1 MLKIRYLEAFYHV
14 VRLGS
19 VIAAADA
26 LFCVPSNITKMI
38 KELESDLSAP
48 LFTREKGRLTV
59 TTFGLH
65 YYDEV
70 CQLLAL
76 AGDIE
81 KKYQSNT
88 SYCTLRIGAL
98 DIAADYWLPSKI
110 IAFQKAYPNYELKL
124 YRGYSRELENGLLD
138 NRYDIICSDGPLK
151 HPEIESQAGFQSYL
165 QKVGLPTKDS
175 KRDSRINVYSFG
187 NDCLYRT
194 MIEAWIKRQ
203 PKGRY
208 HIVDIESYQVIKALV
223 INGFGISFV
232 PQNVITDL
240 QFPENIVGKE
250 LIKTE
255 TCLAWASFRNETAI
269 EQFITFMK
277 ADENRILP
285 ATY

>member
-14 VRLGS
+14 VRSGS

-38 KELESDLSAP
+38 KELESNLSAP

-59 TTFGLH
+59 TTFGLN

-70 CQLLAL
+70 CQLLML
-76 AGDIE
+76 ANDIE
-81 KKYQSNT
+81 KKYQSDT
-88 SYCTLRIGAL
+88 THCTLRIGAL
-98 DIAADYWLPSKI
+98 DIAADYWLPEKI
-110 IAFQKAYPNYELKL
+110 IDFQKAYPNYELKL
-124 YRGYSRELENGLLD
+124 YRGYSRDLENGLLD

-151 HPEIESQAGFQSYL
+151 HPEIESQAGFQAYL
-165 QKVGLPTKDS
+165 QKVGFSVNNSKKGTK
-175 KRDSRINVYSFG
+175 INVYSFG

-203 PKGRY
+203 PKDHY
-208 HIVDIESYQVIKALV
+208 HIVDIESYHAIKALV

-232 PQNVITDL
+232 PQNVIADL
-240 QFPENIVGKE
+240 QFPEAMVDRN

-255 TCLAWASFRNETAI
+255 TCLAWARFKNDTAI

-277 ADENRILP
+277 ADEARILP
-285 ATY
+285 V